1 MNTITPNGLPSHKLV
16 LKKNCLIMLL
26 QNLDPSNGLCNG
38 TRIMCK
44 GFESNVISAKIITRK
59 YAGKQVLLPRIPLSP
74 AENEGYPFHFK
85 LSQLPIRFSFAITIN
100 KTQGQTIPY
109 VRVYLPQN
117 VFLHGQ
123 LYVTLSGGTSMTIT
137 KVLIK

>member
-1 MNTITPNGLPSHKLV
+1 
-16 LKKNCLIMLL
+16 
-26 QNLDPSNGLCNG
+26 
-38 TRIMCK
+38 MCK

-117 VFLHGQ
+117 VFSHGQ